1 MAKSYKDYSEEMRS
15 RLSPE
20 GRAALE
26 AFSNSYALGL
36 SLVNARHARKM
47 TQKQLSELT
56 GINQSEI
63 SKIETGSLSINTAT
77 LFRLLNALG
86 ATVRIELVEVRPGA
100 KQRDTKKPSKA
111 RRRPALIGA

>member
-1 MAKSYKDYSEEMRS
+1 MVMTKAYKDYSEQMRS

-20 GRAALE
+20 GKAALE

-36 SLVNARHARKM
+36 SLINARHARKM

-86 ATVRIELVEVRPGA
+86 ATVRIELVEARPKATRRLTLVGA
-100 KQRDTKKPSKA
+100 
-111 RRRPALIGA
+111 